1 MLHSPVPAKGVSQYT
16 NPTQHPATNTVVLEG
31 PGPAVHGSHSST
43 GAFFGISPLSHSFQ
57 PRNASPFIE
66 QLHESAPGAGPIACY
81 LGSVQP
87 STRCQH
93 HNALHG
99 VCADPVPASSP
110 MTCYLGSAQ
119 ILQAPRPSRHNRWSC
134 ACPPTPDPQ
143 SHHLSPHHRP
153 PPPHHN
159 PSWSHLLSFHP
170 HPLPFPFT
178 AQRTQPPWE
187 PNPSCSLGTLIK
199 AQPAGNTG
207 PDQQEIHLPRA
218 QQEHLSA
225 QSWHRGTAHSP
236 G

>member
-31 PGPAVHGSHSST
+31 PGPAVRGSHSST

-143 SHHLSPHHRP
+143 SHHLSPHHLSSP
-153 PPPHHN
+153 PTTTHPGAICS
-159 PSWSHLLSFHP
+159 PSTP
-170 HPLPFPFT
+170 T
-178 AQRTQPPWE
+178 R
-187 PNPSCSLGTLIK
+187 C
-199 AQPAGNTG
+199 
-207 PDQQEIHLPRA
+207 
-218 QQEHLSA
+218 
-225 QSWHRGTAHSP
+225 HSP
-236 G
+236 SQPSAPSHPGSQIPLAL